1 MGRWKCQ
8 TKRTYRLVP
17 ELKPIRPGAP
27 GATPLTAKPSAA
39 HALARKSTGGRESVR
54 NRSAV
59 PTHVGGGLPTRHA
72 ARRGDD
78 RVSGD
83 GDATV
88 HDACLRAWRS
98 DRNAQRRRDEKD
110 EDEAHPGEHTY
121 ECAQWRTRFAPGS
134 CESKP
139 QRNPQPRSRSTE
151 SGAPPAWWR
160 QLSPMFALR
169 LHLREDGPGHLI
181 NVASPEAPPYRRT
194 QERVFE

>member
-27 GATPLTAKPSAA
+27 GATPLTTKSSAA
-39 HALARKSTGGRESVR
+39 HALACKSTGGRESVR

-59 PTHVGGGLPTRHA
+59 PAHVCGGLPTRHA

-78 RVSGD
+78 GVGGD

-110 EDEAHPGEHTY
+110 EDEAHPVSILTSVPSGEPGCIGIGRVQASEEPAAKVSQHGVRCT
-121 ECAQWRTRFAPGS
+121 ARVVAAVVSNVRFATP
-134 CESKP
+134 
-139 QRNPQPRSRSTE
+139 
-151 SGAPPAWWR
+151 
-160 QLSPMFALR
+160 
-169 LHLREDGPGHLI
+169 
-181 NVASPEAPPYRRT
+181 VA
-194 QERVFE
+194 